1 MFACIW
7 MTGWRDDA
15 AEPHRALLRVAQQF
29 SPRVAWVGRDALVL
43 DAGGLGR
50 LFGEP
55 RELGAELRRG
65 LADAGLETRIALAG
79 TRTAARLLVH
89 ARAGLTVTAAGEEA
103 AVLAPL
109 PIALLPHVLVSPH
122 EAGDRPDLAPGAADG
137 PRPPG
142 RFYRSSPV
150 QEIVRPRRQK
160 VPGARSAAE
169 RAAAEW
175 LETFRRW
182 GLRTLGD
189 LAALPAGELA
199 ARFGD
204 AGPALQQLARGADP
218 APLVPLAGD
227 ERFEETLPLEW
238 PIEGL
243 EPLSF
248 VLARLCDPLC
258 AHLDRRGRAAAVLH
272 VELRLVTRACWTRR
286 LDLPAPVNDPRTLRT
301 LALLDLESSP
311 PPAAIDA
318 VTVRVDPTPARTLQ
332 FSLLERARP
341 APDQVATL
349 TARLTALMGERR
361 VGRAVLLDTHR
372 PDACRLEPFTGE
384 DAIRAGSGGRPAD
397 RAAGAALRRLRPP
410 VPARVEIVEGR
421 PVAVQVAGGSDRI
434 GGAIEHAAGPWRAS
448 GDWWASGE
456 AWDRDEWDVA
466 LAAGAVCRLVRD
478 RRRDCWYLDGLYD

>member
-7 MTGWRDDA
+7 MTGWRDEV
-15 AEPHRALLRVAQQF
+15 AEPQRVLLEVAQRF
-29 SPRVAWVGRDALVL
+29 SPRAAWVGRDALVL
-43 DAGGLGR
+43 DVAGLRR

-55 RELGAELRRG
+55 RELGAELRRA

-89 ARAGLTVTAAGEEA
+89 ARAGLTVTEPGDEA
-103 AVLAPL
+103 AALAQL
-109 PIALLPHVLVSPH
+109 PIALLQHVLVPPQ
-122 EAGDRPDLAPGAADG
+122 EAGRPSLFGTGAVSS
-137 PRPPG
+137 PPS

-150 QEIVRPRRQK
+150 QEIVRPRRRS
-160 VPGARSAAE
+160 PGVRRPAE

-175 LETFRRW
+175 LATFRRW

-189 LAALPAGELA
+189 LATLPPGELA
-199 ARFGD
+199 ARLGD
-204 AGPALQQLARGADP
+204 AGPALQRLARGEDP
-218 APLVPLAGD
+218 EPLVPMAGD
-227 ERFEETLPLEW
+227 ERFEETLSLDW

-258 AHLDRRGRAAAVLH
+258 AQLDRRGRAAAVLH
-272 VELRLVTRACWTRR
+272 VELRLVTRERWTRR

-341 APDQVATL
+341 APEQVATL
-349 TARLTALMGERR
+349 TARLRALMGERR
-361 VGRAVLLDTHR
+361 VGRPVLLDTHR
-372 PDACRLEPFTGE
+372 PDAWRIEPFTGE
-384 DAIRAGSGGRPAD
+384 DGQPVAPGSTPSSVRPS
-397 RAAGAALRRLRPP
+397 GAALRRLRPP
-410 VPARVEIVEGR
+410 IPARVVVDAGR
-421 PVAVQVAGGSDRI
+421 PTAVRVSGSDPI
-434 GGAIEHAAGPWRAS
+434 GGTVQQAAGPWRAS
-448 GDWWASGE
+448 GDWWTPGE

-466 LAAGAVCRLVRD
+466 LDGGTVCRLVRD